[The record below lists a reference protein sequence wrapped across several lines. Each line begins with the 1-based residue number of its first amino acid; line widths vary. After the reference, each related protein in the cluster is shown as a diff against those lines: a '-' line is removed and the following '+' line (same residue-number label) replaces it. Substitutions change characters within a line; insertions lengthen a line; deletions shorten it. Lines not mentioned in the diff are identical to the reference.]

1 MIPFL
6 DLLGPD
12 LSYWVAQ
19 FILTLARLSF
29 VIILIPGIGEQMIPA
44 QVRVYLLL
52 GLSAAISGLGI
63 TNYVLPNSLTDL
75 GIVVAMEL
83 LLSLFLGIG
92 LRVVIWALNIAGS
105 VIAQSMGLSQPLGVA
120 LENEMQTATANLL
133 SMAGAA
139 LLFSMNFHIEV
150 ISSWIGLY
158 ETIPIGASSWVSQAF
173 LFDSIFAAFAFAVLL
188 AWPFVAMNLLYNVC
202 LGFINKAMPQMMVAF
217 VGAPFLVGAG
227 MFLLAVSIGAMLMV
241 WQDQITRLIVWL

>member
-19 FILTLARLSF
+19 FIVTLARLSF
-29 VIILIPGIGEQMIPA
+29 VIALIPGIGEQMIPA

-52 GLSAAISGLGI
+52 GLAAAISGLGI
-63 TNYVLPNSLTDL
+63 TDYVLPDNLTDF
-75 GIVVAMEL
+75 GIVIVTEL

-92 LRVVIWALNIAGS
+92 LRVVIWTLNIAGS
-105 VIAQSMGLSQPLGVA
+105 VIAQSIGLAQPLGVA
-120 LENEMQTATANLL
+120 LENESQTATANLL

-139 LLFSMNFHIEV
+139 LLFSMNFHVQV
-150 ISSWIGLY
+150 ISSWIELY
-158 ETIPIGASSWVSQAF
+158 DTIPIGGSSWIAQAF
-173 LFDSIFAAFAFAVLL
+173 LFDSIYAAFAFAILL

-227 MFLLAVSIGAMLMV
+227 MFLLAVSIAAMLMV
-241 WQDQITRLIVWL
+241 WQDQIAQLIVWL

>member
-1 MIPFL
+1 MPVL

-19 FILTLARLSF
+19 FVLTLARLSF
-29 VIILIPGIGEQMIPA
+29 VIALLPGIGEQMIPM
-44 QVRVYLLL
+44 QIRVYVLL

-63 TNYVLPNSLTDL
+63 TNYVLPDTLTDL
-75 GIVVAMEL
+75 GLVVITEL

-92 LRVVIWALNIAGS
+92 LRVVIWVLNIAGS
-105 VIAQSMGLSQPLGVA
+105 VIAQSIGLSQPLGIA
-120 LENEMQTATANLL
+120 LENESQTATANLL

-139 LLFSMNFHIEV
+139 LLFSMNFHFQV
-150 ISSWIGLY
+150 IASWIGLY
-158 ETIPIGASSWVSQAF
+158 ETIPVGGSSWVSQAF
-173 LFDSIFAAFAFAVLL
+173 LFDSIYAAFAFAILL

-227 MFLLAVSIGAMLMV
+227 MFLLAISIGAMLMV
-241 WQDQITRLIVWL
+241 WQDQIVQLIVWL

>member
-19 FILTLARLSF
+19 FILTVARLSF

-44 QVRVYLLL
+44 QVRIYLLL

-63 TNYVLPNSLTDL
+63 TDYTLPDSLTDL
-75 GIVVAMEL
+75 GIVLVTAL
-83 LLSLFLGIG
+83 LQGMILGIG
-92 LRVVIWALNIAGS
+92 LRVVIWSLNIAGS
-105 VIAQSMGLSQPLGVA
+105 IIAQSMGLAQPLGVA
-120 LENEMQTATANLL
+120 LENEAQTATANLL

-139 LLFSMNFHIEV
+139 VLFSMNFHVEV
-150 ISSWIGLY
+150 ISSWIELY
-158 ETIPIGASSWVSQAF
+158 ETIPIGGSSWIAQAF
-173 LFDSIFAAFAFAVLL
+173 LFVSIYAAFAFAVLL

-227 MFLLAVSIGAMLMV
+227 MFLLAVSIAAMLMV
-241 WQDQITRLIVWL
+241 WQDQIAQLIVWL

>member
-1 MIPFL
+1 MPFM

-12 LSYWVAQ
+12 LSHWVAQ
-19 FILTLARLSF
+19 FVLTVARLSF
-29 VIILIPGIGEQMIPA
+29 VIALLPGIGEQVIPA
-44 QVRVYLLL
+44 QIRVYLLL

-63 TNYVLPNSLTDL
+63 TNYVLPDSLTDI
-75 GIVVAMEL
+75 GIVVVTEL

-92 LRVVIWALNIAGS
+92 LRVVIWSLNIAGS
-105 VIAQSMGLSQPLGVA
+105 VIASSMGLSQPLGVA
-120 LENEMQTATANLL
+120 LENESQTATANLL

-139 LLFSMNFHIEV
+139 LLFSMNFHLQV
-150 ISSWIGLY
+150 ISSWISLY
-158 ETIPIGASSWVSQAF
+158 DSIPVGGQSWIAQAF
-173 LFDSIFAAFAFAVLL
+173 LFDSIYAAFAFAVLL
-188 AWPFVAMNLLYNVC
+188 AWPFVAMNLLYNIC

-241 WQDQITRLIVWL
+241 WQDQISRLIVWL

>member
-12 LSYWVAQ
+12 LSHWVAQ
-19 FILTLARLSF
+19 FIVTVARLSF
-29 VIILIPGIGEQMIPA
+29 VIALIPGIGEQMIPA

-52 GLSAAISGLGI
+52 GLAAAISGLGI
-63 TNYVLPNSLTDL
+63 TDYVLPDNLTDF
-75 GIVVAMEL
+75 GIVIVTEL

-92 LRVVIWALNIAGS
+92 LRVVIWTLNIAGS
-105 VIAQSMGLSQPLGVA
+105 VIAQSIGLAQPLGVA
-120 LENEMQTATANLL
+120 LENESQTATANLL

-139 LLFSMNFHIEV
+139 LLFSMNFHVQV
-150 ISSWIGLY
+150 ISSWIELY
-158 ETIPIGASSWVSQAF
+158 DTIPIGGSSWIAQAF
-173 LFDSIFAAFAFAVLL
+173 LFDSIYAAFAFAILL

-227 MFLLAVSIGAMLMV
+227 MFLLAVSIAAMLMV
-241 WQDQITRLIVWL
+241 WQDQIAQLIVWL

>member
-19 FILTLARLSF
+19 FILTVARLSF

-63 TNYVLPNSLTDL
+63 TNYVLPDTLTAL
-75 GIVVAMEL
+75 GVVVITEL

-92 LRVVIWALNIAGS
+92 LRVVIWVLNIAGS
-105 VIAQSMGLSQPLGVA
+105 VIAQSMGLAQPLGVA
-120 LENEMQTATANLL
+120 LENEAQTATANLL

-139 LLFSMNFHIEV
+139 LLFSMNFHIQV
-150 ISSWIGLY
+150 ISSWIELY
-158 ETIPIGASSWVSQAF
+158 DSIPVGGVSWVAQAF
-173 LFDSIFAAFAFAVLL
+173 LFDSLYAAFAFAILL

-217 VGAPFLVGAG
+217 VG
-227 MFLLAVSIGAMLMV
+227 
-241 WQDQITRLIVWL
+241 

>member
-19 FILTLARLSF
+19 FILTVARLSF

-44 QVRVYLLL
+44 QVRIYLLL

-63 TNYVLPNSLTDL
+63 TDYTLPDSLTDL
-75 GIVVAMEL
+75 GIVLVTEL
-83 LLSLFLGIG
+83 LLGLFLGIG
-92 LRVVIWALNIAGS
+92 LRVVIWSLNIAGS
-105 VIAQSMGLSQPLGVA
+105 IIAQSMGLAQPLGVA
-120 LENEMQTATANLL
+120 LENEAQTATANLL

-139 LLFSMNFHIEV
+139 VLFSMNFHVEV
-150 ISSWIGLY
+150 ISSWIELY
-158 ETIPIGASSWVSQAF
+158 ETIPIGGSSWIAQAF
-173 LFDSIFAAFAFAVLL
+173 LFVSIYAAFAFAVLL

-227 MFLLAVSIGAMLMV
+227 MFLLAVSIAAMLMV
-241 WQDQITRLIVWL
+241 WQDQIAQLIVWL

>member
-1 MIPFL
+1 MIPFM

-12 LSYWVAQ
+12 LSTWVAQ
-19 FILTLARLSF
+19 FLLTIARLSF
-29 VIILIPGIGEQMIPA
+29 VIIFIPGIGERMIPA

-52 GLSAAISGLGI
+52 GLSASISGIGI
-63 TNYVLPNSLTDL
+63 TSYVVPDNLTDL
-75 GIVVAMEL
+75 GVLMVTEL
-83 LLSLFLGIG
+83 LLGLFLGIG
-92 LRVVIWALNIAGS
+92 LRVAVWALNIAGS
-105 VIAQSMGLSQPLGVA
+105 IIAQSIGLAQPLGVA
-120 LENEMQTATANLL
+120 LENEAQTATANLL
-133 SMAGAA
+133 SMSGAA

-158 ETIPIGASSWVSQAF
+158 ETIPVGGTSWITQAF
-173 LFDSIFAAFAFAVLL
+173 LFDSIYAAFAFAVLL

-227 MFLLAVSIGAMLMV
+227 MFLLAISIGAMLMV
-241 WQDQITRLIVWL
+241 WQDQITQLIVWL